1 MCPTFHVRTIYRV
14 YLAIVAALIKQ
25 TGEYMSYKMTHA
37 GLGLVLTL
45 LATTIH
51 AETWQVG
58 ILAENSRSP
67 FLGDQRETNILP
79 LVNYIGDRFSYIGGK
94 IQYGLSSGEG
104 SDTYIVGQ
112 IRPRQFYSVSMD
124 FNDDLGIEGMKDRH
138 PAFEL
143 GLGLK
148 NQTTWGQFVLE
159 GLFDVT
165 GVHGGYELSAKYSYP
180 KQMGRWL
187 IEPAIGLQL
196 QSSDLVDYYHGVMD
210 SEAQVD
216 RPAYKGDHAINTL
229 ASLMV
234 GYTINAQLLA
244 IAGMEQIVLDT
255 SITDSP
261 IVDEKQTRKVYLGLI
276 YTF

>member
-1 MCPTFHVRTIYRV
+1 
-14 YLAIVAALIKQ
+14 
-25 TGEYMSYKMTHA
+25 MSYKTTHA

-45 LATTIH
+45 LTTTIH

-67 FLGDQRETNILP
+67 FLGDLRETNGLP
-79 LVNYIGDRFSYIGGK
+79 EVSYIGDRFSYLGGK
-94 IQYGLSSGEG
+94 IEYGLSSGEG
-104 SDTYIVGQ
+104 SDTYVVGQ
-112 IRPRQFYSVSMD
+112 IRQRQYYSASMD
-124 FNDDLGIEGMKDRH
+124 LNDDLGIEGMKDRD

-148 NQTTWGQFVLE
+148 NQMTWGQFVLE
-159 GLFDVT
+159 GVFDVT
-165 GVHGGYELSAKYSYP
+165 GVYEGYELSATYSYP

-196 QSSDLVDYYHGVMD
+196 QSSDLVDYYHGVTV

-216 RPAYKGDHAINTL
+216 RPAYQGDQAINTF
-229 ASLMV
+229 ASLTV
-234 GYTINAQLLA
+234 GYSINAQLLA
-244 IAGMEQIVLDT
+244 IAGMEQLALDT

-261 IVDEKQTRKVYLGLI
+261 IVEENQIRKVYLGLI